1 MSFKKVNQE
10 LLFELSNLEIS
21 EPNEL
26 QKKVL
31 PKIKSGANLFIEGEK
46 GSGKTTAL
54 IISVLD
60 KLNFKEGGDNP
71 RVVIF
76 METRDEVIEL
86 EAKFKEIIKYREIR
100 TFPIFEQGDIDHQKN
115 TIYPGM
121 DILISTPKRFSKLYF
136 LNGINL
142 SELQLIMVDDADF
155 LTRGTAHTDI
165 DRLAESLKKCQF
177 VVFTDKYTP
186 RYDRLKDL
194 FMKNAEL
201 ISAK

>member
-1 MSFKKVNQE
+1 
-10 LLFELSNLEIS
+10 
-21 EPNEL
+21 
-26 QKKVL
+26 
-31 PKIKSGANLFIEGEK
+31 
-46 GSGKTTAL
+46 
-54 IISVLD
+54 
-60 KLNFKEGGDNP
+60 
-71 RVVIF
+71 
-76 METRDEVIEL
+76 
-86 EAKFKEIIKYREIR
+86 
-100 TFPIFEQGDIDHQKN
+100 
-115 TIYPGM
+115 M

-177 VVFTDKYTP
+177 VVFTDNYTP

-201 ISAK
+201 ISV